1 MRAQALVVGLKELA
15 AQLGVEG
22 WSEFRTPDAT
32 RIDFALTQGSRRLL
46 AIEFER
52 SRKWLFA
59 RVLYN
64 AVKAQRAEFS
74 AILFVYPYYD
84 LPRAGRS
91 WVPEYVEKT
100 LGMRLGLCHPRD
112 CIKATR
118 ALLAE
123 QLNIPASQEVTEKDN
138 VIAGI
143 ESTLAPRPSSLAV
156 GATAWQQI
164 GSSPAPR
171 NPVRRQRSRT
181 AKTRRKKSS
190 SGTRKTPVRR
200 VTRGSGPSG
209 VQSGAGYRAPRPGG
223 RPPG

>member
-1 MRAQALVVGLKELA
+1 MQVKALVAGLTQLA
-15 AQLGVEG
+15 GKLGVES
-22 WSEFRTPDAT
+22 WREFRTPDAT
-32 RIDFALTQGSRRLL
+32 RIDFAFTQGARRLL
-46 AIEFER
+46 AVEFER

-74 AILFVYPYYD
+74 AVLFVYPYYD

-100 LGMRLGLCHPRD
+100 LGMRLALCHPRD
-112 CIKATR
+112 CIKATQ

-123 QLNIPASQEVTEKDN
+123 QLNMPASQDVTEKDN

-143 ESTLAPRPSSLAV
+143 GSTLAPRPSSLAV

-164 GSSPAPR
+164 GASPTPR
-171 NPVRRQRSRT
+171 NPARRQRSRT
-181 AKTRRKKSS
+181 AKTRRKKSP

-200 VTRGSGPSG
+200 AARGSGPSG
-209 VQSGAGYRAPRPGG
+209 VQSGGGYRAPRPGD

>member
-1 MRAQALVVGLKELA
+1 MQVKALVAGLTHLA
-15 AQLGVEG
+15 DQLGVEG

-64 AVKAQRAEFS
+64 AVKAKRAEFS

-91 WVPEYVEKT
+91 WVPEYVEKS
-100 LGMRLGLCHPRD
+100 LGVRLALCHPRD
-112 CIKATR
+112 CIKATQ

-123 QLNIPASQEVTEKDN
+123 QLNTPASHDVTEKDN
-138 VIAGI
+138 VIMGI
-143 ESTLAPRPSSLAV
+143 GSTLGPRPSSLAV

-164 GSSPAPR
+164 GSPPRSKTPA
-171 NPVRRQRSRT
+171 RRRRSAAT
-181 AKTRRKKSS
+181 KTRRRKSL
-190 SGTRKTPVRR
+190 SGARKTPARR
-200 VTRGSGPSG
+200 VARGSGSSGAQPGGGHPVQRPSG
-209 VQSGAGYRAPRPGG
+209 K
-223 RPPG
+223 PPD

>member
-1 MRAQALVVGLKELA
+1 MRVQALVAGLTQLA

-46 AIEFER
+46 AVEFER

-100 LGMRLGLCHPRD
+100 LGMRLALCHPRD
-112 CIKATR
+112 CIKATQ

-123 QLNIPASQEVTEKDN
+123 QLDMPASQDVTEKDN

-143 ESTLAPRPSSLAV
+143 GSTLEPRPPSLAV

-164 GSSPAPR
+164 GSPPSSRTPA
-171 NPVRRQRSRT
+171 RRQRSRT
-181 AKTRRKKSS
+181 TKTKRKKSP
-190 SGTRKTPVRR
+190 SGTRKTPTRR
-200 VTRGSGPSG
+200 VARGSGPSG
-209 VQSGAGYRAPRPGG
+209 VQRGGGYRAPRPSDK
-223 RPPG
+223 PPG